1 MRKGIFLS
9 FQVLFCQNSELFIL
23 FHSILTWCHFHLDFN
38 LSSASEDGW
47 MRRRRLIRCLTI
59 SQLNVQLYDVQTMV
73 LLCIVIWLCL
83 VLNFAKQYPNWMSN
97 SAWLWLN
104 IIRRA
109 DYVIYGRL
117 WYFSYCFT
125 VHSNVA
131 LSCTKLC
138 QTISQL
144 NVQLCLTL
152 TFSPFQTVRVSG
164 ND

>member
-1 MRKGIFLS
+1 MDEAAETNSLS
-9 FQVLFCQNSELFIL
+9 NNIPTECPTLPDFDFI
-23 FHSILTWCHFHLDFN
+23 
-38 LSSASEDGW
+38 
-47 MRRRRLIRCLTI
+47 
-59 SQLNVQLYDVQTMV
+59 Q
-73 LLCIVIWLCL
+73 
-83 VLNFAKQYPNWMSN
+83 
-97 SAWLWLN
+97 
-104 IIRRA
+104 RA

-152 TFSPFQTVRVSG
+152 TFSPVWTVRVSG